1 MVRRYIIG
9 KTEQRQETLT
19 MDGAKRGSSDRHV
32 RIFDTTLRDGQQCP
46 GAGMSFDKNLEYAH
60 LAAQLRVDVLEAGFP
75 SASQLDFEIVSRIA
89 SELATGEEGPVI
101 AGLCQLRSDQI
112 DRTIEALHSAIPRKR
127 ARVHTYVPVDPG
139 LMVASLGKRAE
150 DFSGIVNDVGRFIE
164 RATAAG
170 CEVEFSPE
178 GYSRMGANF
187 DFVTDLIRA
196 AVQSGASVINCPD
209 TIGGAS
215 RMQGDRYFVHQM
227 KQHAAIIAREFP
239 DREVTWSVHCHNDF
253 GLALDNSLEG
263 VFRGPALQVEGCMNG
278 IGERAGN
285 VALEQVILAIEH
297 FGSLADQE
305 HPFWTRIDVSHL
317 QRVSDF
323 VRRFMLPRQPHWP
336 ITGDNASKH
345 SSGGHTNA
353 ILRNPLAYQPFDPR
367 SIGREVSI
375 VFGPLSGGNH
385 AKALIEVRGYRCDDH
400 EKAAIA
406 QHIKSLFKDRR
417 KGITEEELFE
427 GYLDYRRVARIESF
441 QYRKEGGQAGVTLRG
456 TFFGREGEFSWTRQG
471 EDSALVALK
480 DLIDQELPGTEIL
493 SHRAESEEE
502 GARSRSVSR
511 IVIRNGGDQTWTGV
525 GVDSDIEIAAMKAL
539 LDAVNRAWIDK
550 HFAQEPRPFSL
561 SGIAEEEGE
570 R

>member
-1 MVRRYIIG
+1 M
-9 KTEQRQETLT
+9 ETNQSG
-19 MDGAKRGSSDRHV
+19 DPRSQVK
-32 RIFDTTLRDGQQCP
+32 IFDTTLRDGQQCP
-46 GAGMSFDKNLEYAH
+46 GAGMSFERNLEYAH
-60 LAAQLRVDVLEAGFP
+60 LAASLKVDVIEAGFP

-89 SELATGEEGPVI
+89 AELAPQREGPVI
-101 AGLCQLRSDQI
+101 AGLCQLRADQV
-112 DRTIEALHSAIPRKR
+112 DRTIEALTRAIPFGK
-127 ARVHTYVPVDPG
+127 ARVHTYVPVDPA
-139 LMVASLGKRAE
+139 LMVASLGRRAN
-150 DFSGIVNDVGRFIE
+150 DLSGIVAEVGEFVE
-164 RATAAG
+164 RAVSAG

-178 GYSRMGANF
+178 GYSRMGDNF
-187 DFVTDLIRA
+187 GFVTDLIRA

-215 RMQGDRYFVHQM
+215 RMQGDDYFVAQM
-227 KQHAAIIAREFP
+227 NRHAAIIASEFP
-239 DREVTWSVHCHNDF
+239 ERAVTWSVHCHNDF

-263 VFRGPALQVEGCMNG
+263 VFRGPARQVEGCING

-297 FGSLADQE
+297 FGALAAE
-305 HPFWTRIDVSHL
+305 GRPFWTRADRSRL
-317 QRVSDF
+317 QAVSDF
-323 VRRFMLPRQPHWP
+323 VRRHMLPRQPHWP

-367 SIGREVSI
+367 SIGREISI

-385 AKALIEVRGYRCDDH
+385 AKALIEARGYRCDDS

-406 QHIKSLFKDRR
+406 QHIKNIYQDRR
-417 KGITEEELFE
+417 KGITEDELLE
-427 GYLDYRRVARIESF
+427 GYFDYRRIARIDSF
-441 QYRKEGGQAGVTLRG
+441 QYRKEGGQAGVTLKG
-456 TFFGREGEFSWTRQG
+456 SFFGKTGQFVGTREGD
-471 EDSALVALK
+471 DSALVALK
-480 DLIDQELPGTEIL
+480 ELIDTEFPHTEIL

-539 LDAVNRAWIDK
+539 LDAVNRAYIDK
-550 HFAQEPRPFSL
+550 HYAQDPRPFSL
-561 SGIAEEEGE
+561 AGISEEE
-570 R
+570 

>member
-1 MVRRYIIG
+1 MEIIG
-9 KTEQRQETLT
+9 VNSFEETI
-19 MDGAKRGSSDRHV
+19 MDADKQV
-32 RIFDTTLRDGQQCP
+32 KIFDTTLRDGQQCP
-46 GAGMSFDKNLEYAH
+46 GAGMNLERNLEYAQ

-75 SASQLDFEIVSRIA
+75 SASKLDFDIVNRIA
-89 SELATGEEGPVI
+89 SDLASVPDGPVV

-112 DRTIEALHSAIPRKR
+112 DRTIESLLPIISKGR

-139 LMVASLGKRAE
+139 LMVASLGRRAE
-150 DFSGIVNDVGRFIE
+150 DYQGIVEEVGRFIE
-164 RATAAG
+164 RAVGAG

-178 GYSRMGANF
+178 GYSRMGTNVS
-187 DFVTDLIRA
+187 FVTDLIRA
-196 AVQSGASVINCPD
+196 AVQAGALVINCPD

-215 RMQGDRYFVHQM
+215 RLQGAAYFVEQM
-227 KQHAAIIAREFP
+227 RRHAAIVAEEFP
-239 DREVTWSVHCHNDF
+239 ERSITWSVHCHNDF

-263 VFRGPALQVEGCMNG
+263 VFRGPARQVEGCING

-297 FGSLADQE
+297 FGGLVDSEQ
-305 HPFWTRIDVSHL
+305 PFWTGIDVSRL
-317 QRVSDF
+317 QAASDF
-323 VRRFMLPRQPHWP
+323 VRRHMLPRQPHWP

-367 SIGREVSI
+367 TIGREISI

-385 AKALIEVRGYRCDDH
+385 AKALIEARGYRCDDA
-400 EKAAIA
+400 EKAVIA
-406 QHIKSLFKDRR
+406 QHIKTIYKDRR
-417 KGITEEELFE
+417 KGITEDELLD
-427 GYLDYRRVARIESF
+427 GYFDYRRIARIESF
-441 QYRKEGGQAGVTLRG
+441 QYRKEGGQAGVVLRG
-456 TFFGREGEFSWTRQG
+456 CFFGREGEFSRIREG

-480 DLIDQELPGTEIL
+480 DLIDGEFPGTEIL

-511 IVIRNGGDQTWTGV
+511 VVIRNGSDKTWTGV

-539 LDAVNRAWIDK
+539 LDAVNRSWIDK
-550 HFAQEPRPFSL
+550 NFAQQPIPFSL
-561 SGIAEEEGE
+561 SGIAEEEE
-570 R
+570 

>member
-1 MVRRYIIG
+1 
-9 KTEQRQETLT
+9 
-19 MDGAKRGSSDRHV
+19 MDSGNQVK
-32 RIFDTTLRDGQQCP
+32 IFDTTLRDGQQCP
-46 GAGMSFDKNLEYAH
+46 GAGMNLERNLEYAQ

-75 SASQLDFEIVSRIA
+75 SASALDFDIVNRIA
-89 SELATGEEGPVI
+89 SDLASVTDGPVV

-112 DRTIEALHSAIPRKR
+112 DRTIESLLPIIPKGR
-127 ARVHTYVPVDPG
+127 ARVHTYVPVDPE
-139 LMVASLGKRAE
+139 LMVASLGRRAE
-150 DFSGIVNDVGRFIE
+150 DYSGIIEEVGRFIE
-164 RATAAG
+164 RAVGAG

-178 GYSRMGANF
+178 GYSRMGKNF
-187 DFVTDLIRA
+187 SFVTDLIRA
-196 AVQSGASVINCPD
+196 AVQAGASVINCPD

-215 RMQGDRYFVHQM
+215 RMQGTEYFVEQM
-227 KQHAAIIAREFP
+227 KRHAAIIAADFP
-239 DREVTWSVHCHNDF
+239 GRSVTWSVHCHNDF

-263 VFRGPALQVEGCMNG
+263 VFRGPARQVEGCING

-297 FGSLADQE
+297 FGGLVEKE
-305 HPFWTRIDVSHL
+305 HPFWTRIDVSRL
-317 QRVSDF
+317 QAASDF
-323 VRRFMLPRQPHWP
+323 VRGHMLPRQPHWP

-367 SIGREVSI
+367 SIGREISI

-385 AKALIEVRGYRCDDH
+385 AKALIEARGYRCDDA

-406 QHIKSLFKDRR
+406 QHIKTIYKDRR
-417 KGITEEELFE
+417 KGITEDELLD
-427 GYLDYRRVARIESF
+427 GYFDYRRISRIDSF
-441 QYRKEGGQAGVTLRG
+441 QYRKEGGQAGVVLRG
-456 TFFGREGEFSWTRQG
+456 SFFGQQGEFSRIREG

-480 DLIDQELPGTEIL
+480 DLIDSEFPGTEIL

-511 IVIRNGGDQTWTGV
+511 VVIRNGGDKTWTGV

-550 HFAQEPRPFSL
+550 NFAQPPKQFSL
-561 SGIAEEEGE
+561 AGISEEEE
-570 R
+570 